1 MRSPSVL
8 ALALATV
15 AVPALSVPA
24 AAAGLVDLQR
34 LAQQHD
40 AGFAA
45 ARQAFLAGQEKWPL
59 ARAAI
64 LPAVAVSANLSRSE
78 TDTSATPAVGY
89 SPYGYSVSLTQPLYA
104 PGTWAGV
111 EQGRLQADQAGIAL
125 RRAEQDLILRTAQ
138 AYFEVLKAESALAV
152 VKAQQAAIAEQ
163 LAQARLGFEVG
174 VATITDTH
182 EAQARFDLTRAQEIE
197 AANAVEVRRRALEKI
212 IQTPLPVLAVWS
224 TRATLPGVGDKP
236 QADWIRQAEAASLP
250 VRLAQLDEQIAQAGV
265 GRVRA
270 DARPKVNLSAS
281 FSDSRNA
288 YLSSGTL
295 DTQTAKLGVDLTWPL
310 YDGGRTG
317 AGVREAQAGLDKAR
331 FDLEERRRQAG
342 LEAREAHLG
351 LVAGLARVKAL
362 EAAVNSSQL
371 QIQSTRTGLEVGI
384 RTRVDVL
391 NAQQQ
396 LAAAHKDLDAAR
408 YDLLLTGLKL
418 KAAVGDLT
426 EADLAAADTRL
437 SQP

>member
-1 MRSPSVL
+1 MGRLSVL
-8 ALALATV
+8 SLCLAV
-15 AVPALSVPA
+15 ASVSAAPAFS
-24 AAAGLVDLQR
+24 AGLADIHR

-40 AGFAA
+40 AAFAA
-45 ARQAFLAGQEKWPL
+45 ARQSHRAGLERLPL

-64 LPAVAVSANLSRSE
+64 LPSVALTANLSRNQ
-78 TDTSATPAVGY
+78 TDTSVSPAVSY
-89 SPYGYSVSLTQPLYA
+89 SPYGYTLSLTQPLYA
-104 PGTWAGV
+104 PGVWAGV
-111 EQGRLQADQAGIAL
+111 EQGRLQAEQAGIAL

-138 AYFEVLKAESALAV
+138 AYFEVLKTESALTV

-174 VATITDTH
+174 VATITDSH

-212 IQTPLPVLAVWS
+212 IQSPLPALAVWS
-224 TRATLPGVGDKP
+224 AVSTPPGVGDKP
-236 QADWIRQAEAASLP
+236 LTEWIRQAEATSPP
-250 VRLAQLDEQIAQAGV
+250 VRLAQIDEQIAREGV

-270 DARPKVNLSAS
+270 DDRPKVNLSAS
-281 FSDSRNA
+281 FSDSRNT
-288 YLSSGTL
+288 YLSTGTI
-295 DTQTAKLGVDLTWPL
+295 DTQAAKLGVDLTWPL
-310 YDGGRTG
+310 YDGGRTD
-317 AGVREAQAGLDKAR
+317 AGLREAQAGLDKAR
-331 FDLEERRRQAG
+331 SDLEERRRQAG
-342 LEAREAHLG
+342 LEAREAYLG

-362 EAAVNSSQL
+362 EAAVQSSQL

-396 LAAAHKDLDAAR
+396 LAAASRDLDAAR

-426 EADLAAADTRL
+426 EADLTAVDARL
-437 SQP
+437 KTP

>member
-1 MRSPSVL
+1 MRRRPGL
-8 ALALATV
+8 RLTACALALL
-15 AVPALSVPA
+15 AVPAS
-24 AAAGLVDLQR
+24 AAGLVDIHR

-45 ARQAFLAGQEKWPL
+45 ARQAYRAGLEKQPL
-59 ARAAI
+59 ARAVA
-64 LPAVAVSANLSRSE
+64 LPSVVLSANLSRNQ
-78 TDTSATPAVGY
+78 TDTSVTPSVGY
-89 SPYGYSVSLTQPLYA
+89 SPYGYTLSLTQPLYA

-111 EQGRLQADQAGIAL
+111 EQGRLQAEQAGIAL
-125 RRAEQDLILRTAQ
+125 RRAEQDLILRAAQ
-138 AYFEVLKAESALAV
+138 AYFEVLKAEAALAV

-182 EAQARFDLTRAQEIE
+182 EAQARFDLTQAQEIE
-197 AANAVEVRRRALEKI
+197 AANAVEVRRSALEKI
-212 IQTPLPVLAVWS
+212 IQTPLPALAVWS
-224 TRATLPGVGDKP
+224 ASAALPAVGDKAP
-236 QADWIRQAEAASLP
+236 ADWIRQAIDAGLP
-250 VRLAQLDEQIAQAGV
+250 VRLAQIDEQIAREGV

-270 DARPKVNLSAS
+270 DDRPKVNLSAS
-281 FSDSRNA
+281 FSDSRNS
-288 YLSSGTL
+288 YLSAGTI
-295 DTQTAKLGVDLTWPL
+295 DTQSAKLGVDLTWSL

-317 AGVREAQAGLDKAR
+317 AGVREAQAGLDKAH
-331 FDLEERRRQAG
+331 FELEERRRQAG

-351 LVAGLARVKAL
+351 LISGLARVKAL
-362 EAAVNSSQL
+362 EAAVSSSQL

-396 LAAAHKDLDAAR
+396 LAAARKDLDAAR

-426 EADLAAADTRL
+426 EADLTAADARL
-437 SQP
+437 KTP